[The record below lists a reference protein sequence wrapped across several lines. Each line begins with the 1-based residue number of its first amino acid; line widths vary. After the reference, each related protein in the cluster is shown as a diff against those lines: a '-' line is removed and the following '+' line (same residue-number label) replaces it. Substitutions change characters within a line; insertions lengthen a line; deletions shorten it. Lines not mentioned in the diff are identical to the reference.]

1 MTRYLT
7 YIVLS
12 LLLAAS
18 CSSPPPKTVLP
29 SESNMSFIYNPSST
43 TLHPEVLVYHESAN
57 TSRIYVKLF
66 VVELLFNQANLEG
79 TYQAQVR
86 FNYEL
91 REIRN
96 GVYQQEIADSA
107 TVEYTLKKAEIR
119 DVFLTSLPIKAEP
132 GKVYALKLYTTDLL
146 RKKGTVN
153 YEIVDKL
160 SINTAQNFKIL
171 SAETGYPSFDRVFH
185 SNEIFTFQYT
195 GRNIDTVYIR
205 FFINDF
211 PLPRPP
217 VTNLTSPRP
226 DFIPDSIYAYKYSDT
241 MKYMLPHPG
250 MYHIQTDLKQPDG
263 LTLYNFGET
272 YPRVTST
279 EDMIGPLAYLS
290 SSPEF
295 NELIRQTNKKL
306 AVDNFWIQSAGNV
319 SKARELIRIYYNRVF
334 FANYYFTSFK
344 EGWKTDRGMMFII
357 YGPPNK
363 LSKVN
368 GTETWTYYRKKGRE
382 PLRFTFSRYNT
393 PYSDND
399 FTLERNFVNSM
410 WMEAVQE
417 WRRGKVFYSDNS

>member
-1 MTRYLT
+1 MFKYSF
-7 YIVLS
+7 YIILFF
-12 LLLAAS
+12 LLAA

-43 TLHPEVLVYHESAN
+43 PLHPEMLVYHESAN
-57 TSRIYVKLF
+57 TSRIYIKLF
-66 VVELLFNQANLEG
+66 IVELLFNQANSEG
-79 TYQAQVR
+79 TYQSQVR

-96 GVYQQEIADSA
+96 GEYQQEISDSA
-107 TVEYTLKKAEIR
+107 TVEYTLKRANVK

-132 GKVYALKLYTTDLL
+132 GKVYALKLFTTDLL

-153 YEIVDKL
+153 YDIVDKI
-160 SINTAQNFKIL
+160 SIHTAQNFKVVMGQ
-171 SAETGYPSFDRVFH
+171 TGFPAFDRVFKAD
-185 SNEIFTFQYT
+185 EIFSFEYA
-195 GRNIDTVYIR
+195 GRHIDTVYVR
-205 FFINDF
+205 YFTNDF

-226 DFIPDSIYAYKYSDT
+226 DFIPDSIYAYKYNDT
-241 MKYMLPHPG
+241 VKFMLRYPG
-250 MYHIQTDLKQPDG
+250 MYHIQVDLKQPDG

-272 YPRVTST
+272 YPRVTT
-279 EDMIGPLAYLS
+279 TNDMIGPLAYLS
-290 SSPEF
+290 SSAEF
-295 NELIRQTNKKL
+295 NELIQQTNKKL
-306 AVDNFWIQSAGNV
+306 AVDNFWLHSAGNV

-363 LSKVN
+363 LSKVD
-368 GTETWTYYRKKGRE
+368 GTETWTYFRKKGRE
-382 PLRFTFSRYNT
+382 PLRFTFSRYST

-410 WMEAVQE
+410 WMQAVQD
-417 WRRGKVFYSDNS
+417 WRKGKVFYSDNS